1 MGIISWILLG
11 AIAGWLASIA
21 VGRNRR
27 MGCVAN
33 IVAGVLGALL
43 GGFIISL
50 LGGTGVTGFNLYSLF
65 VAFIGAVLFLAIT
78 GWRTRPWFR

>member
-1 MGIISWILLG
+1 MGPISWILLG

-50 LGGTGVTGFNLYSLF
+50 LGGSGVTGFNVHSLF

-78 GWRTRPWFR
+78 GWRARRRVR